1 MQPITFDYLKVHNR
15 FISPFDQSSGFCCFP
30 TSRHGQPPEHTSSGH
45 CFSLLACFSLFDG
58 SLRALEI
65 YMDPHLALSPSMIA
79 TDNSQLINYYYPQL
93 ISFVASGDKGQ
104 IVVHQITAG
113 GIHLR
118 HSRLED
124 RETSFS
130 IGPHLINLCSHYA
143 AVNQAMHTGCS
154 GVEECLTGI
163 RTNDYVRT
171 TNRGTR
177 RLFVAGRR

>member
-30 TSRHGQPPEHTSSGH
+30 KSRHGQPPEHTSSGH

-113 GIHLR
+113 DFAIGSISAIHDLR
-118 HSRLED
+118 IAKHLFPSD
-124 RETSFS
+124 HISS
-130 IGPHLINLCSHYA
+130 ISAPTMQL
-143 AVNQAMHTGCS
+143 
-154 GVEECLTGI
+154 
-163 RTNDYVRT
+163 
-171 TNRGTR
+171 
-177 RLFVAGRR
+177 